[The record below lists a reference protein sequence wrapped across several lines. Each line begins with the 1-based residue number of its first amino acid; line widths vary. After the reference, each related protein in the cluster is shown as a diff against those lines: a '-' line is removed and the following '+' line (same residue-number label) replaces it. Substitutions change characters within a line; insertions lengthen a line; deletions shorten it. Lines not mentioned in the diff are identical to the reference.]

1 MANAGQG
8 WSLEGGCLHLQ
19 GDWLVEQ
26 VAAEWQ
32 SILSLSIQ
40 QVDLSDVRAVDSALL
55 ALLVAIMAEHAH
67 VRLSAPPARL
77 FSLMRLYELTDL
89 LGLSESSLVP

>member
-8 WSLEGGCLHLQ
+8 WSLDGGCLQLQ
-19 GDWLVEQ
+19 GDWLVER
-26 VAAEWQ
+26 VAAEWH

-40 QVDLSDVRAVDSALL
+40 QVDLSEIGAVDSALL
-55 ALLVAIMAEHAH
+55 ALLVAIMAEHAY

-77 FSLMRLYELTDL
+77 FSLMRLYELADL
-89 LGLSESSLVP
+89 LGLSEPSPIP